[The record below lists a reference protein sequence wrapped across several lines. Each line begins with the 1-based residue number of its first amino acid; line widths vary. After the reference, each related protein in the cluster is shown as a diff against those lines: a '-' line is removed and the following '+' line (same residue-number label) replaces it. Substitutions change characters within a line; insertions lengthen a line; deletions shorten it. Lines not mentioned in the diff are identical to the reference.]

1 MTTSRNASTIRD
13 VARLAGVSV
22 ATISRYLNN
31 SAPLSAD
38 TAERVQAAMTEL
50 DFSPHPAARSL
61 ATNRTNTIG
70 LVLNKIEGDYFTPL
84 LEGVVAVTEAQNFN
98 LLIFTAN
105 QSKHL
110 DARLLGPTYTDGL
123 LVFLD
128 SISDEDLTSLHN
140 IGHPIVLIHR
150 SSPNGLD
157 LPMVTI
163 ENKSAS
169 AGLVS
174 HLIETHQRKRIAF
187 LQGPKDNE
195 DSQWREAGFRQAL
208 AAHGLKVDEN
218 LIVSG
223 DYDRFTAQKSVH
235 RLLTEG
241 KSFDAIFAAD
251 DDSALGALTALKEA
265 GIDVPKE
272 VSVVGFDDQRMT
284 PFLNPPLTTV
294 HAPTDQ
300 VGSTAAQQLISQIR
314 HESVEAEILLPTDM
328 ILRRSCGCSLT
339 S

>member
-1 MTTSRNASTIRD
+1 MKSSRNASTIRD

-61 ATNRTNTIG
+61 ASNRTNTIG

-128 SISDEDLTSLHN
+128 SLSDEDLTTLHKN
-140 IGHPIVLIHR
+140 EHPIVLIHR
-150 SSPNGLD
+150 SSPAGLT

-174 HLIETHQRKRIAF
+174 HLIEVHHRKHIAF
-187 LQGPKDNE
+187 
-195 DSQWREAGFRQAL
+195 
-208 AAHGLKVDEN
+208 
-218 LIVSG
+218 
-223 DYDRFTAQKSVH
+223 
-235 RLLTEG
+235 
-241 KSFDAIFAAD
+241 
-251 DDSALGALTALKEA
+251 
-265 GIDVPKE
+265 
-272 VSVVGFDDQRMT
+272 
-284 PFLNPPLTTV
+284 
-294 HAPTDQ
+294 
-300 VGSTAAQQLISQIR
+300 
-314 HESVEAEILLPTDM
+314 
-328 ILRRSCGCSLT
+328 
-339 S
+339 

>member
-31 SAPLSAD
+31 SAPLTAE

-50 DFSPHPAARSL
+50 NFSPHPAARSL
-61 ATNRTNTIG
+61 ATNRTNAIG

-98 LLIFTAN
+98 LLIFTSN
-105 QSKHL
+105 QSRHL

-128 SISDEDLTSLHN
+128 SINDEGLSALHK
-140 IGHPIVLIHR
+140 IKQPIVLIHR
-150 SSPNGLD
+150 SSPTGLN

-163 ENKSAS
+163 ENQAAS
-169 AGLVS
+169 MELVS
-174 HLIETHQRKRIAF
+174 HLIESHLRKNIVF
-187 LQGPKDNE
+187 LRGPKNNE
-195 DSQWREAGFRQAL
+195 DSYWREKGYRQAL
-208 AAHGLKVDEN
+208 AQHGIKIDES
-218 LIVSG
+218 LIASG
-223 DYDRFTAQKSVH
+223 DYDIVTAQNSVNS
-235 RLLTEG
+235 LITAG
-241 KSFDAIFAAD
+241 KKFDAVFAAD
-251 DDSALGALTALKEA
+251 DVSALGALTALKES
-265 GIDVPKE
+265 GIDVPGK
-272 VSVVGFDDQRMT
+272 VSVVGFDDQRLA

-300 VGSTAAQQLISQIR
+300 VGFAA
-314 HESVEAEILLPTDM
+314 AELLLKIIHNEQVQPETLLPTKM
-328 ILRRSCGCSLT
+328 VLRQSCGCNG
-339 S
+339 